1 MSTIASSASDAL
13 AIINGTTNTST
24 STSSTSGAS
33 SGADIGNQFLT
44 LLVTQLQNQ
53 DPLNPMDNSQMTTQ
67 LAQISTVTGIN
78 TLNSTMSSLA
88 SSLGSNQY
96 MQAAGLVGH
105 TVLVPGNQ
113 IDLTSG
119 AGGAGFTLPQNADD
133 VQVTI
138 TDASGSIVR
147 QMDLGAQSAGTQ
159 TFAWDGKTN
168 TGATA
173 ADGQYSY
180 TLTAAASG
188 NSITPDALMSGRVDG
203 VVLGTGGTTLL
214 QLGAL
219 GRVDLSTVVEIN

>member
-1 MSTIASSASDAL
+1 MSTIASSANDAL
-13 AIINGTTNTST
+13 SIINGASNGS
-24 STSSTSGAS
+24 SDTSSASGTS
-33 SGADIGNQFLT
+33 SGTDIGNQFLT

-53 DPLNPMDNSQMTTQ
+53 DPLNPMDNSQMTSQ

-78 TLNSTMSSLA
+78 TLNATMSSLA
-88 SSLGSNQY
+88 ASLGSNQY

-105 TVLVPGNQ
+105 TVLAPGSK

-119 AGGAGFTLPQNADD
+119 AGGAGFTLAQNADD
-133 VQVTI
+133 VKVTV

-147 QMDLGAQSAGTQ
+147 QMDLGAQNAGTQ
-159 TFAWDGKTN
+159 TFAWDGKTD
-168 TGATA
+168 TGTTA
-173 ADGQYSY
+173 ADGQYSF
-180 TLTAAASG
+180 TLSATASG
-188 NSITPDALMSGRVDG
+188 NTITPDALMSGHVDG